1 MNFLVKEG
9 KKERKKED
17 HVTKV
22 ASFLSFGFFA
32 LRFCLYVYTSMPA
45 LSCLYKFCGFVVLAV
60 QCTHKGLKVEMF
72 KKILKSS

>member
-9 KKERKKED
+9 KKERMKEGKKED

-45 LSCLYKFCGFVVLAV
+45 LSCLYKFCG
-60 QCTHKGLKVEMF
+60 KGFKVEMF